1 MRNLTINILAIIA
14 LASCSTKVE
23 NAAQTNIELGIY
35 PDYKEVTIPCNIAPI
50 NFTISDSAKIDAIL
64 ISCGGDTLTVKVSN
78 NCTKIDIN
86 KWHNFLADK
95 GGKTLTFTPCGK
107 TDGKWLAYKPFNV
120 EVSADSIDKTLV
132 YRLIPP
138 GYEIWNR
145 MGIYQRDLETY
156 NERAIYENRYG
167 KGNCVNCHS
176 FCANNSDQLMIH
188 LRAGLAGTYVFS
200 GNTASKVE
208 GDFSKFNA
216 GPTYPYWH
224 PSGRFIAFSLNKIY
238 QDFHTADPNII
249 EVYDDF
255 SDVIVFDL
263 ENKAVIS
270 SPLTCSADAFETF
283 PCFSPDG
290 KWLYFCTSQAF
301 DSVKWNYPNAHYSI
315 CRIGFDAEKKEFGTT
330 VDTIVNSAAMGKS
343 ASFPRISPDGR
354 FLLYTLSDY
363 GNFSIWHHEADLKM
377 IDLQTGDSIDTSPIN
392 SPLTESYHSWSS
404 NSRWVVFSSR
414 RGDGLYTRPYFAHL
428 NTNGTFSK
436 PMLLPQQNPQEYYQ
450 KLFFSYNI
458 PELVKSEVDLSA
470 RITDRLIRG
479 MQKK

>member
-1 MRNLTINILAIIA
+1 MRNLIINILAIIA

-23 NAAQTNIELGIY
+23 NAAQTNVELGIY

-50 NFTISDSAKIDAIL
+50 NFTITDSAKIDAIL

-78 NCTKIDIN
+78 NCTKIDID

-107 TDGKWLAYKPFNV
+107 TDGKWLAYKPFCV

-138 GYEIWNR
+138 DYEIWNR

-176 FCANNSDQLMIH
+176 FCANSPGQLMIH

-200 GNTASKVE
+200 NNTASKVE

-263 ENKAVIS
+263 ENKTVIS
-270 SPLTCSADAFETF
+270 SPLTCSANAFETF

-301 DSVKWNYPNAHYSI
+301 DSVKWNYQNAHYSI

-330 VDTIVNSAAMGKS
+330 VDTIVNAAANGLT
-343 ASFPRISPDGR
+343 ATFPRISPDGR
-354 FLLYTLSDY
+354 FLLYTLADY
-363 GNFSIWHHEADLKM
+363 GNFTIWHHEANLKM
-377 IDLQTGDSIDTSPIN
+377 IDLQTNDSVCTDNIN
-392 SPLTESYHSWSS
+392 SKYTESYHSWSS

-414 RGDGLYTRPYFAHL
+414 RGDGLFTRPYFAHIDS
-428 NTNGTFSK
+428 TGKASK
-436 PMLLPQQNPQEYYQ
+436 PILLPQRNPLDFYQ
-450 KLFFSYNI
+450 QLFCAYNI
-458 PELVKSEVDLSA
+458 PELVKSEVDLTA
-470 RITDRLIRG
+470 RKTDLLVRK
-479 MQKK
+479 MQK

>member
-1 MRNLTINILAIIA
+1 MKQSAIIILSIIM
-14 LASCSTKVE
+14 LAACSTKVE
-23 NAAQTNIELGIY
+23 NATQTNIELNIY
-35 PDYKEVTIPCNIAPI
+35 PDYKGVTIPCNIAPI
-50 NFTISDSAKIDAIL
+50 NFAITDSVKIDAIL
-64 ISCGGDTLTVKVSN
+64 ISCNSDTLTAEVSN
-78 NCTKIDIN
+78 NCTKIDID

-107 TDGKWLAYKPFNV
+107 TDGKWLAYKPFSV

-156 NERAIYENRYG
+156 DERAIYENRYG

-224 PSGRFIAFSLNKIY
+224 PSERFIAFSLNKIY

-301 DSVKWNYPNAHYSI
+301 DSVKWNYQNAHYSI
-315 CRIGFDAEKKEFGTT
+315 CRIGFDAEKEEFGTT
-330 VDTIVNSAAMGKS
+330 VDTIVNAAAMGKS

-377 IDLQTGDSIDTSPIN
+377 IDLQTGDSVDISNIN
-392 SPLTESYHSWSS
+392 SKYTESYHSWSS

-458 PELVKSEVDLSA
+458 PELVKSEVDLTA
-470 RITDRLIRG
+470 RKTDLLVRK
-479 MQKK
+479 MQK

>member
-1 MRNLTINILAIIA
+1 M
-14 LASCSTKVE
+14 
-23 NAAQTNIELGIY
+23 
-35 PDYKEVTIPCNIAPI
+35 
-50 NFTISDSAKIDAIL
+50 
-64 ISCGGDTLTVKVSN
+64 
-78 NCTKIDIN
+78 
-86 KWHNFLADK
+86 ADK

-176 FCANNSDQLMIH
+176 FCANSPGQLIIH

-200 GNTASKVE
+200 NNTASKVE

-263 ENKAVIS
+263 ENKTVIS
-270 SPLTCSADAFETF
+270 SPLTCSAGAFETF

-301 DSVKWNYPNAHYSI
+301 DSVKWNYQNAHYNI

-330 VDTIVNSAAMGKS
+330 VDTIVNAAAMGKS
-343 ASFPRISPDGR
+343 ASFPRISSDGR

-428 NTNGTFSK
+428 NTDGTFSK
-436 PMLLPQQNPQEYYQ
+436 PMLLPQQKPQEYYQ

-458 PELVKSEVDLSA
+458 PELVKSEVDLTA
-470 RITDRLIRG
+470 RKTDLLVRK
-479 MQKK
+479 MQK

>member
-23 NAAQTNIELGIY
+23 NTSQTNIELGIY

-50 NFTISDSAKIDAIL
+50 NFTITDSAKIDAIL
-64 ISCGGDTLTVKVSN
+64 ISCSDDTLTAEVSS
-78 NCTKIDIN
+78 NCTKIDID

-107 TDGKWLAYKPFNV
+107 TDGKWLAYKPFSV

-176 FCANNSDQLMIH
+176 FCGNNPDQMMLHVRVNM
-188 LRAGLAGTYVFS
+188 AGTYVFS
-200 GNTASKVE
+200 NNTIGKVE
-208 GDFSKFNA
+208 ADFSKFAAN
-216 GPTYPYWH
+216 PTYPYWH
-224 PSGRFIAFSLNKIY
+224 PSGRFIAFSLNKIF

-249 EVYDDF
+249 EVYDDV

-263 ENKAVIS
+263 ENKAIIS
-270 SPLTCSADAFETF
+270 SPLTCATNAFETF

-301 DSVKWNYPNAHYSI
+301 DSVRYNYKNAHYSI
-315 CRIGFDAEKKEFGTT
+315 CRIEFDAEAKKLGTT
-330 VDTIVNSAAMGKS
+330 VDTVVNAAAMGKS
-343 ASFPRISPDGR
+343 ASFPRVSPDGR

-363 GNFSIWHHEADLKM
+363 GNFSIWHREADLKM
-377 IDLQTGDSIDTSPIN
+377 IDIETGDSVDISSIN
-392 SPLTESYHSWSS
+392 SSLTESYHSWSS

-414 RGDGLYTRPYFAHL
+414 RGDGLFTRPYFAHIDS
-428 NTNGTFSK
+428 TGKASK
-436 PMLLPQQNPQEYYQ
+436 PMLLPQRNPLDFYQ
-450 KLFFSYNI
+450 QLFCAYNI
-458 PELVKSEVDLSA
+458 PELVKSEVDLTA
-470 RITDRLIRG
+470 RKTDLLVRK
-479 MQKK
+479 MQK

>member
-1 MRNLTINILAIIA
+1 MRNLIINILAIIA

-50 NFTISDSAKIDAIL
+50 NFTITDSAKIDAIL
-64 ISCGGDTLTVKVSN
+64 ISCGSDTLTAKVSN
-78 NCTKIDIN
+78 NCTKIDID

-95 GGKTLTFTPCGK
+95 DGKTLTFTPCGK
-107 TDGKWLAYKPFNV
+107 TDGKWLAYKPFSV
-120 EVSADSIDKTLV
+120 KVSADSIDKTLV

-156 NERAIYENRYG
+156 NEQAIYENRYG

-255 SDVIVFDL
+255 SDVTVFDL
-263 ENKAVIS
+263 ENKTVIS

-301 DSVKWNYPNAHYSI
+301 DSVKWNYQNAHYSI

-330 VDTIVNSAAMGKS
+330 VDTIVNAAAVGKS
-343 ASFPRISPDGR
+343 VSFPRISPDGR

-377 IDLQTGDSIDTSPIN
+377 IDLQTGDSVDISNIN
-392 SPLTESYHSWSS
+392 SKYTESYHSWSS

-414 RGDGLYTRPYFAHL
+414 RGDGLFTRPYFAHIDS
-428 NTNGTFSK
+428 TGKASK
-436 PMLLPQQNPQEYYQ
+436 PILLPQRNPLDFYQ
-450 KLFFSYNI
+450 QLFCAYNI
-458 PELVKSEVDLSA
+458 PELVKSEVDLTA
-470 RITDRLIRG
+470 RKTDLLVRK
-479 MQKK
+479 MQK

>member
-1 MRNLTINILAIIA
+1 MKKCAVIILSIIA
-14 LASCSTKVE
+14 LVSCTTSVN
-23 NAAQTNIELGIY
+23 NAVQTDVDVPIY
-35 PDYKEVTIPCNIAPI
+35 PDYKDVTIPCNIAPI
-50 NFTISDSAKIDAIL
+50 NFSVADSIQADALL
-64 ISCGGDTLTVKVSN
+64 ISANGDTLTIGISDGCV
-78 NCTKIDIN
+78 DIPI
-86 KWHNFLADK
+86 KRWRSFLADK
-95 GGKTLTFTPCGK
+95 GGSTLTFTICKKNNGQW
-107 TDGKWLAYKPFNV
+107 TAYKPFNI
-120 EVSADSIDKTLV
+120 EVSTDSIDKTLV

-224 PSGRFIAFSLNKIY
+224 PSRRFIAFSLNKIY

-263 ENKAVIS
+263 ENKAIIS
-270 SPLTCSADAFETF
+270 SPLTCTTNAFETF

-301 DSVKWNYPNAHYSI
+301 DSVKWNYQNAHYSI

-330 VDTIVNSAAMGKS
+330 VDTVVNAAAMGKS

-354 FLLYTLSDY
+354 FLLFTLSDY

-377 IDLQTGDSIDTSPIN
+377 IDLQTGDSLCTDNLN
-392 SPLTESYHSWSS
+392 STYTESYHSWSS
-404 NSRWVVFSSR
+404 NSRWIVFSSR
-414 RGDGLYTRPYFAHL
+414 RSDGLYTRPYFAHL
-428 NTNGTFSK
+428 NTDGTFSK

-450 KLFFSYNI
+450 NLFYSYNI
-458 PELVKSEVDLSA
+458 PELVKSEVDLTA
-470 RITDRLIRG
+470 RKTDLLVHK
-479 MQKK
+479 MQK

>member
-23 NAAQTNIELGIY
+23 NAAQTNVELGIY

-50 NFTISDSAKIDAIL
+50 NFTITDSAKIDAIL

-200 GNTASKVE
+200 DNTASKVK

-263 ENKAVIS
+263 ENKTVIS
-270 SPLTCSADAFETF
+270 SPLTCSANAFETF

-301 DSVKWNYPNAHYSI
+301 DSVKWNYQNAHYSI

-330 VDTIVNSAAMGKS
+330 VDTIVNAAAMGKS

-354 FLLYTLSDY
+354 FLLYTLADY
-363 GNFSIWHHEADLKM
+363 GNFTIWHHEADLKM
-377 IDLQTGDSIDTSPIN
+377 IDLQTNDSVCTDNIN
-392 SPLTESYHSWSS
+392 SKYTESYHSWSS

-414 RGDGLYTRPYFAHL
+414 RGDGLFTRPYFAHIDS
-428 NTNGTFSK
+428 TGKASK
-436 PMLLPQQNPQEYYQ
+436 PMLLPQRNPLDFYQ
-450 KLFFSYNI
+450 QLFCAYNI
-458 PELVKSEVDLSA
+458 PELVKSEVDLTA
-470 RITDRLIRG
+470 RKTDLLVRK
-479 MQKK
+479 MQK

>member
-1 MRNLTINILAIIA
+1 MRNLIINILAIIA
-14 LASCSTKVE
+14 LASCSTEVE
-23 NAAQTNIELGIY
+23 NTTQTNIELNIY
-35 PDYKEVTIPCNIAPI
+35 PDYKGVTIPCNIAPI
-50 NFTISDSAKIDAIL
+50 NFAITDSTKVDAVL
-64 ISCGGDTLTVKVSN
+64 ISCNGDTLTTEVSD
-78 NCTKIDIN
+78 NCTKIDID
-86 KWHNFLADK
+86 KWHNFLTDK

-120 EVSADSIDKTLV
+120 EVSSDSIDKTLV

-263 ENKAVIS
+263 ENKTVIS

-301 DSVKWNYPNAHYSI
+301 DSVKWNYQNAHYSI
-315 CRIGFDAEKKEFGTT
+315 CRIEFDAEAKKLGTT
-330 VDTIVNSAAMGKS
+330 VDTVVNAAAMGKS
-343 ASFPRISPDGR
+343 ASFPRVSPDGR

-363 GNFSIWHHEADLKM
+363 GNFSIWHREADLKM
-377 IDLQTGDSIDTSPIN
+377 IDIETGDSIDTSPIN

-414 RGDGLYTRPYFAHL
+414 RGDGLYTRSYFAHL
-428 NTNGTFSK
+428 NTDGTFSK

-450 KLFFSYNI
+450 KLFYSYNI
-458 PELVKSEVDLSA
+458 PELVKSEVDLTA
-470 RITDRLIRG
+470 LKTDLLVRK
-479 MQKK
+479 MQK

>member
-1 MRNLTINILAIIA
+1 MKQSAIIILAIIM
-14 LASCSTKVE
+14 LAACSTRVE
-23 NAAQTNIELGIY
+23 NTTQTNIELNTY

-50 NFTISDSAKIDAIL
+50 NFAITDSTKVDAVL
-64 ISCGGDTLTVKVSN
+64 ISCNSDTLTVKVSN

-107 TDGKWLAYKPFNV
+107 TDGKWLAYKPFSV

-176 FCANNSDQLMIH
+176 FCANSPGQLMIH

-200 GNTASKVE
+200 NNTASKVE

-263 ENKAVIS
+263 ENKTVIS
-270 SPLTCSADAFETF
+270 SPLTCSAEAFETF

-301 DSVKWNYPNAHYSI
+301 DSVKWNYQNAHYSI
-315 CRIGFDAEKKEFGTT
+315 CRIGFDAEKGEFGTT
-330 VDTIVNSAAMGKS
+330 VDTIVNAAANGLT
-343 ASFPRISPDGR
+343 ATFPRISPDGR
-354 FLLYTLSDY
+354 FLLYTLADY
-363 GNFSIWHHEADLKM
+363 GNFTIWHHEADLKM
-377 IDLQTGDSIDTSPIN
+377 IDLQTNDSVCTDNIN
-392 SPLTESYHSWSS
+392 SKYTESYHSWSS

-414 RGDGLYTRPYFAHL
+414 RDDGLYTRPYFAHL
-428 NTNGTFSK
+428 NTDGTFSK

-450 KLFFSYNI
+450 KLFYSYNI
-458 PELVKSEVDLSA
+458 PELVKSEVDLTA
-470 RITDRLIRG
+470 RKTDLLVRKI
-479 MQKK
+479 QK

>member
-1 MRNLTINILAIIA
+1 MKKCATIILSIIA
-14 LASCSTKVE
+14 LASCSTSVN
-23 NAAQTNIELGIY
+23 NAVHTDVDVPIY
-35 PDYKEVTIPCNIAPI
+35 PDYKGVTIPCNIAPI
-50 NFTISDSAKIDAIL
+50 NFSVADSIQADALL
-64 ISCGGDTLTVKVSN
+64 ISANGDTLTVGISDGCV
-78 NCTKIDIN
+78 DIPI
-86 KWHNFLADK
+86 KHWRSFLADK
-95 GGKTLTFTPCGK
+95 GGSTLTFTVCKKNNGQW
-107 TDGKWLAYKPFNV
+107 TAYKPFNV

-156 NERAIYENRYG
+156 NERAIYENLYG

-188 LRAGLAGTYVFS
+188 LRAGLAGTYVFRN
-200 GNTASKVE
+200 NTASKVE

-263 ENKAVIS
+263 ENKTVIS
-270 SPLTCSADAFETF
+270 SPLTCSAEAFETF

-301 DSVKWNYPNAHYSI
+301 DSVKWNYQNAHYSI

-330 VDTIVNSAAMGKS
+330 VDTIVNAAAMGKS

-377 IDLQTGDSIDTSPIN
+377 IDLQTGDSVDISNIN
-392 SPLTESYHSWSS
+392 SKYTESYHSWSS

-428 NTNGTFSK
+428 NTDGTFSK

-458 PELVKSEVDLSA
+458 PELVKSEVDLTA
-470 RITDRLIRG
+470 RKTDLLVRK
-479 MQKK
+479 MQK

>member
-1 MRNLTINILAIIA
+1 MKQSAIIILSIIM
-14 LASCSTKVE
+14 LAACSTKVE
-23 NAAQTNIELGIY
+23 NATQTNIELNIY
-35 PDYKEVTIPCNIAPI
+35 PDYKGVTIPCNIAPI
-50 NFTISDSAKIDAIL
+50 NFAITDSVKIDAIL
-64 ISCGGDTLTVKVSN
+64 ISCNSDTLTAEVSN
-78 NCTKIDIN
+78 NCTKIDID

-120 EVSADSIDKTLV
+120 EVSSDSIDKTLV

-176 FCANNSDQLMIH
+176 FCTNNPDQMMLHVRVNM
-188 LRAGLAGTYVFS
+188 AGTYVFS
-200 GNTASKVE
+200 DNIIGKVE
-208 GDFSKFNA
+208 GDFSKFAAN
-216 GPTYPYWH
+216 PTYPYWH

-249 EVYDDF
+249 EVFDDV

-263 ENKAVIS
+263 ENKAIIS
-270 SPLTCSADAFETF
+270 SPLTCTTNAFETF

-301 DSVKWNYPNAHYSI
+301 DSVKWNYKNAHYSI

-330 VDTIVNSAAMGKS
+330 VDTVVNAAAMGKS

-354 FLLYTLSDY
+354 FLLFTLSDY
-363 GNFSIWHHEADLKM
+363 GNFSIWHNEADLKM
-377 IDLQTGDSIDTSPIN
+377 IDLTTGDSVCTDNIN
-392 SPLTESYHSWSS
+392 STYTESYHSWSS
-404 NSRWVVFSSR
+404 NSRWVVLSSR
-414 RGDGLYTRPYFAHL
+414 RGNGLYTRPYFAHL
-428 NTNGTFSK
+428 NTDGTFSK

-458 PELVKSEVDLSA
+458 PELVKSEVDLTA
-470 RITDRLIRG
+470 RKTDQLVRK
-479 MQKK
+479 MQK

>member
-1 MRNLTINILAIIA
+1 MRNLIINILAIIA

-23 NAAQTNIELGIY
+23 NAAQTNVELGIY

-50 NFTISDSAKIDAIL
+50 NFTITDSAKIDAIL

-78 NCTKIDIN
+78 NCTKIDID

-107 TDGKWLAYKPFNV
+107 TDGKWLAYKPFCV

-138 GYEIWNR
+138 DYEIWNR

-176 FCANNSDQLMIH
+176 FCANSPGQLMIH

-200 GNTASKVE
+200 NNTASKVE

-263 ENKAVIS
+263 ENKTVIS
-270 SPLTCSADAFETF
+270 SPLTCSANAFETF

-301 DSVKWNYPNAHYSI
+301 DSVKWNYQNAHYSI

-330 VDTIVNSAAMGKS
+330 VDTIVNAAANGLT
-343 ASFPRISPDGR
+343 ATFPRISPDGR
-354 FLLYTLSDY
+354 FLLYTLADY
-363 GNFSIWHHEADLKM
+363 GNFTIWHHEANLKM
-377 IDLQTGDSIDTSPIN
+377 IDLQTNDSVCTDNIN
-392 SPLTESYHSWSS
+392 SKYTESYHSWAS

-414 RGDGLYTRPYFAHL
+414 RGDGLFTRPYFAHIDS
-428 NTNGTFSK
+428 TGKASK
-436 PMLLPQQNPQEYYQ
+436 PILLPQRNPLDFYQ
-450 KLFFSYNI
+450 QLFCAYNI
-458 PELVKSEVDLSA
+458 PELVKSEVDLTA
-470 RITDRLIRG
+470 RKTDLLVRK
-479 MQKK
+479 MQK